1 MPVPTWSA
9 TRHGSLPTRRVR
21 AYATGQVVRLPDAAA
36 KQLLANMVNG
46 CIFGHPAR
54 WRGTRLR
61 CWRAAYAAHRTAG
74 LLDAN
79 DLAPW
84 STRDGRYSGR
94 HEVIITVAAYK
105 GGVGKTTAAIHIAAY
120 LAEKG
125 STVLI
130 DGDPNRSATGWARR
144 GREGASAASGPS
156 STHPSS
162 HAPGQGLSQL
172 PFAVMDER
180 QTARA
185 ARDFEHL
192 VIDTEA
198 RPAEDDLSALAT
210 GCDLLVV
217 PTTPD
222 SLALDA
228 LGQTLQ
234 ALEQLKARNFKVLLS
249 IVPPKPSRDG
259 EDARAMLE
267 EQGIPLFGTM
277 IRRYTAYR
285 TAALQGV
292 AVQHV
297 RDRQAKA
304 AWNDFRSVGEEI
316 L

>member
-1 MPVPTWSA
+1 M
-9 TRHGSLPTRRVR
+9 
-21 AYATGQVVRLPDAAA
+21 
-36 KQLLANMVNG
+36 
-46 CIFGHPAR
+46 
-54 WRGTRLR
+54 
-61 CWRAAYAAHRTAG
+61 
-74 LLDAN
+74 
-79 DLAPW
+79 
-84 STRDGRYSGR
+84 
-94 HEVIITVAAYK
+94 IITVAAYK

-120 LAEKG
+120 LAENAN
-125 STVLI
+125 TVLI

-144 GREGASAASGPS
+144 GKEGNSPAR
-156 STHPSS
+156 
-162 HAPGQGLSQL
+162 L

-198 RPAEDDLSALAT
+198 RPAEDDLSALAS

-259 EDARAMLE
+259 DDARTMLM
-267 EQGIPLFGTM
+267 EQGIPLFNTM
-277 IRRYTAYR
+277 IRRYTVYR
-285 TAALQGV
+285 TAALHGV
-292 AVQHV
+292 AVQQV

-304 AWNDFRSVGEEI
+304 AWDDFRSVGKEI

>member
-1 MPVPTWSA
+1 M
-9 TRHGSLPTRRVR
+9 
-21 AYATGQVVRLPDAAA
+21 
-36 KQLLANMVNG
+36 
-46 CIFGHPAR
+46 
-54 WRGTRLR
+54 
-61 CWRAAYAAHRTAG
+61 
-74 LLDAN
+74 
-79 DLAPW
+79 
-84 STRDGRYSGR
+84 
-94 HEVIITVAAYK
+94 IITVAAYK

-144 GREGASAASGPS
+144 GREGITPS
-156 STHPSS
+156 SAPSMGMS
-162 HAPGQGLSQL
+162 ATQL
-172 PFAVMDER
+172 PFPVMDER

-198 RPAEDDLSALAT
+198 RPAEDDLSALAS

-259 EDARAMLE
+259 DDARTMLI

-292 AVQHV
+292 GVQQV
-297 RDRQAKA
+297 KDRQAKA

>member
-1 MPVPTWSA
+1 M
-9 TRHGSLPTRRVR
+9 
-21 AYATGQVVRLPDAAA
+21 
-36 KQLLANMVNG
+36 
-46 CIFGHPAR
+46 
-54 WRGTRLR
+54 
-61 CWRAAYAAHRTAG
+61 
-74 LLDAN
+74 
-79 DLAPW
+79 
-84 STRDGRYSGR
+84 
-94 HEVIITVAAYK
+94 IITVAAYK

-120 LAEKG
+120 LAGKG

-144 GREGASAASGPS
+144 GKEGG
-156 STHPSS
+156 STSPG
-162 HAPGQGLSQL
+162 APAQL
-172 PFAVMDER
+172 PFPVMDER

-198 RPAEDDLSALAT
+198 RPAEDDLSALAS

-234 ALEQLKARNFKVLLS
+234 ALDQLRARNFKVLLS
-249 IVPPKPSRDG
+249 IVPPRPSRDG
-259 EDARAMLE
+259 DDARMMLE

-292 AVQHV
+292 GVQHV

>member
-1 MPVPTWSA
+1 M
-9 TRHGSLPTRRVR
+9 
-21 AYATGQVVRLPDAAA
+21 
-36 KQLLANMVNG
+36 
-46 CIFGHPAR
+46 
-54 WRGTRLR
+54 
-61 CWRAAYAAHRTAG
+61 
-74 LLDAN
+74 
-79 DLAPW
+79 
-84 STRDGRYSGR
+84 
-94 HEVIITVAAYK
+94 IITVAAYK

-144 GREGASAASGPS
+144 GKEGAGVDVSPSAA
-156 STHPSS
+156 
-162 HAPGQGLSQL
+162 QL
-172 PFAVMDER
+172 PFPVMDER

-198 RPAEDDLSALAT
+198 RPAEDDLSALAS

-259 EDARAMLE
+259 DDARTMLE
-267 EQGIPLFGTM
+267 EQGIPLFSTM

-292 AVQHV
+292 GVKQV
-297 RDRQAKA
+297 KDRQAKA